1 MILDFE
7 FFSFFLNFF
16 LILHPQLKLNKF
28 LYCSDIL
35 IFSTHPLY
43 IYIVFTSIYLFI
55 IIILGNIFWRL
66 MTSYKLRAQDKQQ
79 DHHLKSKYLTTDHP
93 LHSLRPSWLSV
104 KRTHFTMYLVWR
116 SRVSCVVIAL
126 WVALITFLYVFYLLL
141 FIYYYYLGKEFERE
155 CNSHWINRL
164 SIWIWSKFIRISRLS
179 IYIDL

>member
-1 MILDFE
+1 MWLRNLIWFSTLSSFLFFKF
-7 FFSFFLNFF
+7 FFSYCTHSSSSTYFILLRHPNFE
-16 LILHPQLKLNKF
+16 H
-28 LYCSDIL
+28 S
-35 IFSTHPLY
+35 SPLY
-43 IYIVFTSIYLFI
+43 IYCIYFYLFII

-104 KRTHFTMYLVWR
+104 KRTHFTIYLVWR

-141 FIYYYYLGKEFERE
+141 FIYYFFRERVWKRVWLSLDTQVKYL
-155 CNSHWINRL
+155 NLIQIH
-164 SIWIWSKFIRISRLS
+164 
-179 IYIDL
+179 